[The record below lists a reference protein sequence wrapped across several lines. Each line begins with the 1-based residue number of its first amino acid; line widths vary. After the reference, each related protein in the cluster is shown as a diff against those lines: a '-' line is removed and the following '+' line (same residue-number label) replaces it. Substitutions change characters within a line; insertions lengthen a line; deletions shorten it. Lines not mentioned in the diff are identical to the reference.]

1 MIIKGFIK
9 EILGTREWSNKDGEK
24 RQSVKMVL
32 SIPYVSKDGQEYEDE
47 LVGEMNYGNPA
58 FLEGVQKACDAQEKC
73 EFQVGFSLSDWNGK
87 KIQNIRVYNLTK
99 MIG

>member
-9 EILGTREWSNKDGEK
+9 QVCETREWTNKDGEK
-24 RQSVKMVL
+24 RQSVKLHLV
-32 SIPYVSKDGQEYEDE
+32 SPYVSKDGQEHEDE
-47 LVGEMNYGNPA
+47 MMGEMNFGNPA
-58 FLEGVQKACDAQEKC
+58 FLEALQRACDAQEKC
-73 EFQVGFSLSDWNGK
+73 EFQVGFSLGDWNGK